1 MTPDQSNESRDNFAY
16 FSGEYAQALQALSAI
31 ENQSSTLMLLGGS
44 DDLRIFID
52 QYIEMATRVKNMAVE
67 KNETNFAEW
76 FNELIE
82 KAEAIRSVVRSS

>member
-1 MTPDQSNESRDNFAY
+1 
-16 FSGEYAQALQALSAI
+16 
-31 ENQSSTLMLLGGS
+31 MLLGGS

-76 FNELIE
+76 FKELIE